1 MENCQIGVFLA
12 YGSGQGRTFL
22 DRELYLPQGWAG
34 DWERRREAGVPTE
47 VVFRTKG
54 QLAQRMIAQAVA
66 AGVPFAW
73 VAGDTVYGNVI
84 GQKSCSVT
92 AVAGRGGHTMCAGGE
107 E

>member
-1 MENCQIGVFLA
+1 
-12 YGSGQGRTFL
+12 
-22 DRELYLPQGWAG
+22 
-34 DWERRREAGVPTE
+34 
-47 VVFRTKG
+47 
-54 QLAQRMIAQAVA
+54 MIARTVA
-66 AGVPFAW
+66 AGVPFGW